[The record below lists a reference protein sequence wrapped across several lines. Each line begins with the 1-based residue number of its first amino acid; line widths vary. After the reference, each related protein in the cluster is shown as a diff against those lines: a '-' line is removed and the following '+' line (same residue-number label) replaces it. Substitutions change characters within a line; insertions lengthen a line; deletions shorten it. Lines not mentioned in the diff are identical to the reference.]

1 MLITPETTPPL
12 SRCRIIPSRPA
23 VPCKVDSQGPSRVRG
38 VRAFSRITVQS
49 SAGFQGRVLTL
60 TWLHGRA
67 ALALRTPPAPR
78 PPPAAG
84 SLDNLF
90 TVCWPC
96 PSSCRSKTLN
106 AHHRPK
112 VPIVVSSIQFQG
124 EGIRRC
130 NLILLHSY
138 VSDS

>member
-1 MLITPETTPPL
+1 MLITSESTPPL

-23 VPCKVDSQGPSRVRG
+23 CPARWTRKAHQGCDES
-38 VRAFSRITVQS
+38 RAFSRITVQS
-49 SAGFQGRVLTL
+49 SAGFLGRVLTSA
-60 TWLHGRA
+60 WLHGRA

-106 AHHRPK
+106 EHHSLK
-112 VPIVVSSIQFQG
+112 VPMVVPSIQFQG
-124 EGIRRC
+124 EGSRCC
-130 NLILLHSY
+130 NLVLLHSY
-138 VSDS
+138 VTDS